1 MGKKGGTTKNISD
14 DPEFWDRRTKLS
26 ERFRSVPPP
35 VVLALMSDLI
45 DRYALEM
52 PEERRKAGAKRMKKI
67 TKDVLFQHYLSEV
80 KRPQDGSWVFI
91 GGILDAAIT
100 VYLNMVATE
109 PAVYDAVLQQ
119 VDFIHRSLNREE
131 ADDVAYR

>member
-1 MGKKGGTTKNISD
+1 MGKKGGTTKSISD

-26 ERFRSVPPP
+26 EMFRSVPPP
-35 VVLALMSDLI
+35 VVLALMSELI
-45 DRYALEM
+45 DRYASEM
-52 PEERRKAGAKRMKKI
+52 PEKRRKSGAKRMKKI
-67 TKDVLFQHYLSEV
+67 TKDVLVQHYLSEG
-80 KRPQDGSWVFI
+80 KRLQDGSWVFI

-119 VDFIHRSLNREE
+119 VDFIQRSLNRGE